1 METKGMLYEP
11 DEHGTFRPVTRIH
24 ESPEQEMLKKRSE
37 AEHAQGVAVRMNGRF
52 QLEYY
57 NQTTGQVVSCHY

>member
-1 METKGMLYEP
+1 MLYER
-11 DEHGTFRPVTRIH
+11 DEHGTFRPVSRIC

-37 AEHAQGVAVRMNGRF
+37 AEHAPSVAVRMNSRF

-57 NQTTGQVVSCHY
+57 NQATGQVVSCHY

>member
-1 METKGMLYEP
+1 MLYEP
-11 DEHGTFRPVTRIH
+11 DEHGTLRPVTRIH

-37 AEHAQGVAVRMNGRF
+37 AEHAQGVAVRMNSRF

-57 NQTTGQVVSCHY
+57 NVKTGQVVSCHY

>member
-1 METKGMLYEP
+1 MLYEP
-11 DEHGTFRPVTRIH
+11 DEHGTFRPITRMH
-24 ESPEQEMLKKRSE
+24 ESAEQEMLKKSSQ
-37 AEHAQGVAVRMNGRF
+37 AEHAQDVAVRMNSRF

>member
-1 METKGMLYEP
+1 MMYEP
-11 DEHGTFRPVTRIH
+11 DEHGTYRPITRVH

-37 AEHAQGVAVRMNGRF
+37 AEHAPGVAVRMNSRF

-57 NQTTGQVVSCHY
+57 NQATGQVVSCHY

>member
-11 DEHGTFRPVTRIH
+11 DEHGTLRPITRIH

-37 AEHAQGVAVRMNGRF
+37 AEHA
-52 QLEYY
+52 
-57 NQTTGQVVSCHY
+57 